1 MNDDIARMLTEGDP
15 PAAATLE
22 KIAAQLSASAKRVRA
37 LPSNLTL
44 WAISFG
50 IFTVATLSMAGGVQ
64 FKAVAVL
71 SSGQMFVYYGVLLLF
86 AALFSRATIER
97 MIPGA
102 KRVVPSTVLS
112 ISGLVVLGMLVTF
125 LFADHGMENFV
136 SRGIPCLRLGVIS
149 ALLSGFLGWRLLRR
163 GFLVSP
169 RETVTLYGF
178 FTGLVGVSVLALH
191 CPILNS
197 LHVLVWHLGAMVF
210 AGLAG
215 FFLGSYAD

>member
-1 MNDDIARMLTEGDP
+1 MNDDIARMLAEGDP

-22 KIAAQLSASAKRVRA
+22 KIAAQLSASAIAV
-37 LPSNLTL
+37 LPSNGTL

-50 IFTVATLSMAGGVQ
+50 LFTGATLSIATVVHL
-64 FKAVAVL
+64 KAIAVL
-71 SSGQMFVYYGVLLLF
+71 SAGQIVVYDGVLLLF

-102 KRVVPSTVLS
+102 KRVVPSVVLAVS
-112 ISGLVVLGMLVTF
+112 ALVVLGMLVTF
-125 LFADHGMENFV
+125 LFADRSMDNFV
-136 SRGIPCLRLGVIS
+136 SHGIPCLRLGVIS

-163 GFLVSP
+163 GCLVSP

-178 FTGLVGVSVLALH
+178 LTGLVGVSVLALH

-197 LHVLVWHLGAMVF
+197 LHVLVWHLGAMVI